1 MSFENYNKGN
11 IKTNDSVNS
20 KGIQMKNR
28 NGFDASTMVIQYW
41 DDKLNIILHPVLKNP
56 EGVQVYD
63 YEQRIMITLRVDK
76 AMSLLKAL
84 DVIMDKA
91 IQENKETS
99 VAVTTGNNNMLVV
112 GSVLK
117 EGSLNIVL
125 TVCRELNPDTKMPG
139 QRFSYTF
146 IKDEEI
152 VTGYDAKTGSFD
164 EVMELQSEYMVF
176 KNALQEYIDM
186 MAQAQVHS
194 DRYFDKFYRNQ
205 LADKVT
211 KIGTKVGALDSK
223 GGSYGGGK
231 SAFANVSNGNEG
243 GYTPTTSLDDLKDI
257 F

>member
-11 IKTNDSVNS
+11 IKNDSVNS

-76 AMSLLKAL
+76 AMSLLKAM
-84 DVIMDKA
+84 DVILDKA

-99 VAVTTGNNNMLVV
+99 IAVTTGNNNMLVV

-125 TVCRELNPDTKMPG
+125 TVCRELNPDTKIPG

-176 KNALQEYIDM
+176 KNALKEYIDM

-194 DRYFDKFYRNQ
+194 DRYFDKYYRNQ

-211 KIGTKVGALDSK
+211 KIGTKVGALDAK

-231 SAFANVSNGNEG
+231 SAFANVSSGGES

>member
-125 TVCRELNPDTKMPG
+125 TVCRELNPDTKIPG

>member
-112 GSVLK
+112 GSILK

-125 TVCRELNPDTKMPG
+125 TVCRELNPDTKIPG